1 MVALLGTVISCF
13 NFQQGSA
20 MLNEMIA
27 IYHLMIDGHSYYE
40 PLDLQCLLRLQNA
53 KASRLLVEWYPSASD
68 SQVGN

>member
-40 PLDLQCLLRLQNA
+40 PLDLRLQNA

>member
-1 MVALLGTVISCF
+1 
-13 NFQQGSA
+13 